1 MSNSK
6 RTLTQTNESELD
18 FSYNP
23 STTKPSKFP
32 RLSTSTSASTS
43 PSRLIEFPPPPPSLP
58 PHPHPPPP
66 PSESPFNNMPK
77 TNINSERATQ
87 SRRLCQDNTQNIMIE
102 DTQNTRGASMWNV
115 DNDDDG
121 DKKNDDK
128 NDRILQPRHSFSPE
142 DQNPNQN
149 QDLPLE
155 QLERM
160 IVRLGEDGRQSSS
173 SSGLQSRSTN
183 QTSQRL
189 SSTSLVVPM
198 SVDSSFSSSS
208 SSPSPLSSSSPPS
221 SSTSSSSTS
230 SSTSSSS
237 AQCTKLHAML
247 GKQKYKSEVYKEQL
261 NEQRRRNKELEHKL
275 AETSKQFLQA
285 QGRDDEPVHLH
296 AKTKIISLSKE
307 LKHKDQHITALT
319 AQTTHLQ
326 SQIQDSRTE
335 SRTQITHLQNTQT
348 ALSKKLQESHAQVTH
363 LRHVVMTGNTEKKAL
378 EDKLCALEEKL
389 HASEEKLHAS
399 EDKLH
404 ASAENLHASEE
415 NLHASEENLRTSAE
429 KLHTAECARK
439 YISNELIMQV
449 NANMHLSGE
458 IKDMGD
464 RVRLLERENDGFR
477 VELDRRMSVVGLS
490 VDEGEGEGEVGVGVG
505 VLESLA
511 AGASGE
517 EEQVVGDEVDSLFG
531 V

>member
-6 RTLTQTNESELD
+6 RTLTQTKESELD
-18 FSYNP
+18 FSYNA

-43 PSRLIEFPPPPPSLP
+43 PSRLIEFPLPPPSLP
-58 PHPHPPPP
+58 PHPHPHPP

-77 TNINSERATQ
+77 TNTNSERATQ
-87 SRRLCQDNTQNIMIE
+87 SRRLCQDNTRNTE
-102 DTQNTRGASMWNV
+102 DTRGASSMWNV
-115 DNDDDG
+115 DNDDDE
-121 DKKNDDK
+121 DNKNDDK
-128 NDRILQPRHSFSPE
+128 NDRILQPRHSLSQ

-155 QLERM
+155 QSERM

-198 SVDSSFSSSS
+198 PVDSSFSSSS
-208 SSPSPLSSSSPPS
+208 SSPSPLSSSSPS
-221 SSTSSSSTS
+221 SSPPSSSSTS

-237 AQCTKLHAML
+237 NQCTKLHAML

-261 NEQRRRNKELEHKL
+261 TEQRRRNKELEHKL

-285 QGRDDEPVHLH
+285 QGRDDAVHLH
-296 AKTKIISLSKE
+296 AETKIISLSKE

-335 SRTQITHLQNTQT
+335 SRTQITRLQNTQT

-363 LRHVVMTGNTEKKAL
+363 LRHVVMTGNTEKRAL
-378 EDKLCALEEKL
+378 EEKLRALGEKL
-389 HASEEKLHAS
+389 HASEEKLC
-399 EDKLH
+399 ELK
-404 ASAENLHASEE
+404 
-415 NLHASEENLRTSAE
+415 ENLRTSEQNLHASAE

-464 RVRLLERENDGFR
+464 RVRFLERENDGFR
-477 VELDRRMSVVGLS
+477 VELDRRMRVVGLS
-490 VDEGEGEGEVGVGVG
+490 GVNEGEGEVGVG

-511 AGASGE
+511 AAGVSE

>member
-1 MSNSK
+1 
-6 RTLTQTNESELD
+6 
-18 FSYNP
+18 
-23 STTKPSKFP
+23 
-32 RLSTSTSASTS
+32 
-43 PSRLIEFPPPPPSLP
+43 
-58 PHPHPPPP
+58 
-66 PSESPFNNMPK
+66 MPK
-77 TNINSERATQ
+77 TNTNSERATQ
-87 SRRLCQDNTQNIMIE
+87 SRRLCQDNTRNTE
-102 DTQNTRGASMWNV
+102 DTRGASSMWNV
-115 DNDDDG
+115 DNDDDE
-121 DKKNDDK
+121 DNKNDDK
-128 NDRILQPRHSFSPE
+128 NDRILQPRHSLSQ

-155 QLERM
+155 QSERM

-198 SVDSSFSSSS
+198 PVDSSFSSSS

-221 SSTSSSSTS
+221 SAPSSSSTS

-237 AQCTKLHAML
+237 NQCTKLHAML

-261 NEQRRRNKELEHKL
+261 TEQRRRNKELEHKL

-285 QGRDDEPVHLH
+285 QGRDDAVHLH
-296 AKTKIISLSKE
+296 AETKIISLSKE

-335 SRTQITHLQNTQT
+335 SRTQITRLQNTQT

-363 LRHVVMTGNTEKKAL
+363 LRHVVMTGNTEKR
-378 EDKLCALEEKL
+378 ALEENL
-389 HASEEKLHAS
+389 HASEEKLC
-399 EDKLH
+399 ELKDK
-404 ASAENLHASEE
+404 
-415 NLHASEENLRTSAE
+415 LHASEENLRTSAE
-429 KLHTAECARK
+429 NLHTEERARK

-464 RVRLLERENDGFR
+464 RVRFLERENDGFR
-477 VELDRRMSVVGLS
+477 VELDRRMRVVGLS
-490 VDEGEGEGEVGVGVG
+490 GVNEGEGEVGVG

-511 AGASGE
+511 AAGVSE